1 MSDDSAEVFPLKA
14 TDKVRLAAAR
24 VKVLILDVDGVLTD
38 GGLYYAEDGRVQ
50 KRFNVQ
56 DGLGIKLAQA
66 AGLEIAVITGLDS
79 KSVAARLKDLGVVEY
94 HAGFK
99 EKWETVEGIMQ
110 RLGANAEELAF
121 LGDDWVDAAPLRR
134 VGLPMAVANAQPEVK
149 ALAAWVSTVPGGQG
163 AVREAIRFILDA
175 QGKLDALWRRWE

>member
-1 MSDDSAEVFPLKA
+1 MIVDAARV
-14 TDKVRLAAAR
+14 AAAR
-24 VKVLILDVDGVLTD
+24 IKLLILDVDGVLTD
-38 GGLYYAEDGRVQ
+38 GGLYYDEDGRVM

-79 KSVAARLKDLGVVEY
+79 KAVQKRLQDLGVVEY

-99 EKWETVEGIMQ
+99 EKWETVVGVMQ
-110 RLGANAEELAF
+110 RVGATQDEVAF
-121 LGDDWVDAAPLRR
+121 LGDDWVDAAPLAR
-134 VGLPMAVANAQPEVK
+134 VGLPMAVTNAQPEIK

-163 AVREAIRFILDA
+163 AAREAIRFILDA
-175 QGKLDALWRRWE
+175 QGKLDALWRRWA